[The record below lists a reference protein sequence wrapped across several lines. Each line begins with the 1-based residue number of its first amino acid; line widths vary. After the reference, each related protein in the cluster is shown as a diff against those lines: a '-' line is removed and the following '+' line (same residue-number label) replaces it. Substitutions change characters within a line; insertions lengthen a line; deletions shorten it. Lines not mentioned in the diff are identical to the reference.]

1 MRKKLSVVL
10 SMLIIVLSFSFPFY
24 AYAQYVDTVEGF
36 TYNGYVIPSFDG
48 DIYEVIE
55 NNEPHFNSQEL
66 NQNIYESYGA
76 LDALKRVTV
85 CTANIDTSL
94 MPAQGETRGDI
105 SSVKPTGWVQKSYDF
120 VSGKYLYNRSHLI
133 GWQLTAEN
141 ANKNN
146 LMTGT
151 RTFNATGML
160 QFENEVAAYVKADE
174 KNNVLY
180 RVTPVFQG
188 DNLLASGVIMEA
200 ESVDDLGASV
210 KFCVFVYNVENGVSI
225 DYSTGENIESGKT
238 NDISGAYVWLKNLK
252 YTYTGKEIKALDYVK
267 YNGAILEEGRDYTVK
282 YLNNKNV
289 GTASVEISGIG
300 AYSGSITKTFSI
312 VRPSTPIT
320 KIKSLTAGRKSFT
333 VKFQKKSGITGYQ
346 LQYSTQ
352 KSFKKKTTL
361 NLKSTTTSKTVK
373 KLKGNK
379 KYYVRIRTYKTIA
392 GKKFYSKWYTKTVIT
407 KS

>member
-1 MRKKLSVVL
+1 MKKRTALALAVITAVLSV
-10 SMLIIVLSFSFPFY
+10 MFPIS
-24 AYAQYVDTVEGF
+24 AYAQYKSGVDAF
-36 TYNGYVIPSFDG
+36 TYNGYVIPAYDG
-48 DIYEVIE
+48 DISEVI
-55 NNEPHFNSQEL
+55 NSNEPAFDASEL
-66 NQNIYESYGA
+66 NQNIFESYGA
-76 LDALKRVTV
+76 LDNLGRVTV
-85 CTANIDTSL
+85 CEANIDKTL
-94 MPAQGETRGDI
+94 MPAPGEERGDI
-105 SSVKPTGWVQKSYDF
+105 GSVKPTGWKQNAYDF

-160 QFENEVAAYVKADE
+160 AYENAVAAYVKADS

-225 DYSTGENIESGKT
+225 DYLTGDNVATGV
-238 NDISGAYVWLKNLK
+238 NYDISGAYVWLKNLK

-267 YNGAILEEGRDYTVK
+267 VNGVILKEGRDYTVK

-289 GTASVEISGIG
+289 GKATVEISGIG
-300 AYSGSITKTFSI
+300 VYSGKVMKAFTIA
-312 VRPSTPIT
+312 RPNTPIP
-320 KIKSLTAGRKSFT
+320 KIKSLTAGKKSFT
-333 VKFQKKSGITGYQ
+333 VKFTKKSGITGYQ
-346 LQYSTQ
+346 LQYSTR

-361 NLKSTTTSKTVK
+361 NLKSTTVKKTVN

-379 KYYVRIRTYKTIA
+379 KYYVRIRTYKTVA

-407 KS
+407 KR